1 MKNIHRD
8 NLTAAVQNSFAGVAD
23 ERTRHLL
30 EQLAQHLHAFAL
42 QTQLTH
48 DEWRAGLSF
57 LHDAAQITSDSR
69 SEFSLMSDVFGL
81 SSLVDLLA
89 FKAGTTPGSV
99 LGPFHARGSPWMTTP
114 VNLLAGNPGDVVLLY
129 GSVKNEAGQ
138 PVADATIDF
147 WQNADNGLYWQ
158 QDPEQSQDNLRCQF
172 KVDAS
177 GHFELVTIRPKP
189 YAIPTDGPIGK
200 LFKASGRSHMRP
212 AHFHIIVEAAG
223 YQTLV
228 TELFDPD
235 DPYLESDAVFG
246 VREALVTTYQL
257 RSDAAV
263 MARLGLSQP
272 YLAAEFNVV
281 LPTESQ

>member
-8 NLTAAVQNSFAGVAD
+8 NLTAVVQHSFAGMAD
-23 ERTRHLL
+23 ERAR
-30 EQLAQHLHAFAL
+30 QLMQQLVKHLHAFAL
-42 QTQLTH
+42 ETQLNH
-48 DEWRAGLSF
+48 DEWRAGLGF
-57 LHDAAQITSDSR
+57 LHEAAQITSDSR
-69 SEFSLMSDVFGL
+69 SEFSLMSDVLGL
-81 SSLVDLLA
+81 SSLVDLIS

-129 GSVKNEAGQ
+129 GSVKDESGQ
-138 PVADATIDF
+138 PIVDATIDF

-177 GHFELVTIRPKP
+177 GNFELLTIRPKP
-189 YAIPTDGPIGK
+189 YSIPTDGPIGK
-200 LFKASGRSHMRP
+200 LFTVSGRSHMRP

-228 TELFDPD
+228 TELFDPE

-246 VREALVTTYQL
+246 VRHALVTAYQPKN
-257 RSDAAV
+257 DAAV

-281 LPTESQ
+281 LPAAT